1 MRSSRES
8 CSLAGMRRCRWARW
22 ALHRLGLHQ
31 IPFNTPSE
39 GDKYALQLEHG
50 DVVVMFT
57 DGITDNMFPN
67 EIVAQVSTSATATEI
82 ADKIGMGALVLSN
95 TARASP
101 FAKKWAEHA
110 KRRVPLESKPDDIT
124 VVVAKRQ
131 RARLTHAHGADNTS
145 TMVLLFIHLY

>member
-1 MRSSRES
+1 MQHWRFRLHGCACGGKIAVQSRE
-8 CSLAGMRRCRWARW
+8 LQFGWNAPLQMGITPPGMR
-22 ALHRLGLHQ
+22 Q
-31 IPFNTPSE
+31 IAFNTPSE

-124 VVVAKRQ
+124 VVVAKISHTAQ
-131 RARLTHAHGADNTS
+131 K
-145 TMVLLFIHLY
+145 